1 MSQDNS
7 KGPGSDMK
15 FVWWDDIGDSQEHV
29 DNQCSCDGWR
39 KEIQQVE
46 LGGCCNHAKQ
56 QDEDEKAQE
65 LRWRAIMQNGNEGT
79 HYPEYQDYM
88 DESDDE

>member
-1 MSQDNS
+1 MSQDNN

-29 DNQCSCDGWR
+29 DKQVKATPCS
-39 KEIQQVE
+39 
-46 LGGCCNHAKQ
+46 NHAVQ
-56 QDEDEKAQE
+56 QDEDEAE
-65 LRWRAIMQNGNEGT
+65 AERRMMIIMRNGNSGE

-88 DESDDE
+88 DDSDDE

>member
-1 MSQDNS
+1 MNQDNN

-29 DNQCSCDGWR
+29 D
-39 KEIQQVE
+39 QQVKATP
-46 LGGCCNHAKQ
+46 CSNHAVQ
-56 QDEDEKAQE
+56 QDEDEKSQD

-88 DESDDE
+88 DDSDDE

>member
-1 MSQDNS
+1 MNQDNS

-15 FVWWDDIGDSQEHV
+15 FVFWDEVGDSQEHV
-29 DNQCSCDGWR
+29 DKQVKATPCS
-39 KEIQQVE
+39 
-46 LGGCCNHAKQ
+46 NHAVQ
-56 QDEDEKAQE
+56 QDEDEKSQD

-88 DESDDE
+88 DDSDDE

>member
-15 FVWWDDIGDSQEHV
+15 FVFWDDIGDSQEHV
-29 DNQCSCDGWR
+29 D
-39 KEIQQVE
+39 QQVKATP
-46 LGGCCNHAKQ
+46 CSNHAVQ
-56 QDEDEKAQE
+56 QDEDEEEAE
-65 LRWRAIMQNGNEGT
+65 RRMMIIMRNGNSGE

-88 DESDDE
+88 DDSDEE

>member
-1 MSQDNS
+1 MNQDKS

-15 FVWWDDIGDSQEHV
+15 FVWWDDFGDSQEHV
-29 DNQCSCDGWR
+29 DKQVKATPCS
-39 KEIQQVE
+39 
-46 LGGCCNHAKQ
+46 NHAVQ
-56 QDEDEKAQE
+56 QDEDEKSQD

-88 DESDDE
+88 DDTDDE

>member
-1 MSQDNS
+1 MNQDNN

-29 DNQCSCDGWR
+29 DQQPKATPCS
-39 KEIQQVE
+39 
-46 LGGCCNHAKQ
+46 NHAVQ
-56 QDEDEKAQE
+56 QDEDEAE
-65 LRWRAIMQNGNEGT
+65 AERRMMIIMRNGNSGE

-88 DESDDE
+88 DDSDDE

>member
-1 MSQDNS
+1 
-7 KGPGSDMK
+7 MK
-15 FVWWDDIGDSQEHV
+15 FVFWDDIGDSQEHV

-46 LGGCCNHAKQ
+46 LGGCCNYAKQ
-56 QDEDEKAQE
+56 QDEDEADAE
-65 LRWRAIMQNGNEGT
+65 ERMIIIMRNGNSGE

>member
-1 MSQDNS
+1 MNQDNS

-15 FVWWDDIGDSQEHV
+15 FVFWDDIGDSQEHV
-29 DNQCSCDGWR
+29 DHQVKATPCS
-39 KEIQQVE
+39 
-46 LGGCCNHAKQ
+46 NHAAQ
-56 QDEDEKAQE
+56 QDEDEKAQD

-88 DESDDE
+88 DDSDDE

>member
-1 MSQDNS
+1 MNQDNS

-29 DNQCSCDGWR
+29 D
-39 KEIQQVE
+39 QQVKPMP
-46 LGGCCNHAKQ
+46 CSNHAVQ
-56 QDEDEKAQE
+56 QDEDEAE
-65 LRWRAIMQNGNEGT
+65 AERRMMIIMRNGNSGE

-88 DESDDE
+88 DDSDDE